1 MRDLTIHVLV
11 ASLALCGPALAAGPA
26 GEAGPQSDRRIVVRL
41 QPGATLVAD
50 RQGRLAIDAPGGRL
64 VGMARLASAAILAEV
79 RAFAPCRIAPA
90 PRRPE
95 VAARVGLDR
104 YWTLDLPAGT
114 DTVRLATRLAAL
126 GTLVDHA
133 EPDGVGGT
141 AADLPNDPSF
151 FLQYGLHNTG
161 QTIGGIVGVP
171 DADIDAPEAWSI
183 LPVGA
188 PPTIAVLDS
197 GIDQHVELSG
207 RLLPGVNVPD
217 GTTIT
222 ADECAGHGTHV
233 AGILAA
239 TRDNGVGIA
248 GIADEALLKPWVV
261 VDGCTG
267 FESWVATALT
277 QAADEGHRLVS
288 MSLQY
293 YTGTAALR
301 SAVKYAA
308 ELGVIMVA
316 AAGNN
321 GNANVAFP
329 GRWPETIC
337 VAALRPD
344 DQPWPSSN
352 FGPSIEFAAAG
363 VSVYSLSGTSSYAN
377 KSGTSMAVPHV
388 TGTIA
393 LMLARNP
400 NLTLAEVRAI
410 LAATATD
417 VFEPGFDQ
425 RTGFGRINA
434 YAALLATPLP
444 GDLDGD
450 GAIGPTDLAILLG
463 SWGPCDDCDGECLPD
478 LDGDCQVGAADLA
491 ILLGAWTG

>member
-1 MRDLTIHVLV
+1 MRDTPLHAFV
-11 ASLALCGPALAAGPA
+11 AALALCGPVLGADPA
-26 GEAGPQSDRRIVVRL
+26 PADAHRSDRRVVLRL
-41 QPGATLVAD
+41 QPGATFLSD

-64 VGMARLASAAILAEV
+64 VGTARLASAAILGEA
-79 RAFAPCRIAPA
+79 RATAPRRVAPA
-90 PRRPE
+90 PRHPE
-95 VAARVGLDR
+95 IAARLGLDR
-104 YWTLDLPAGT
+104 YWTIDLPAGT
-114 DTVRLATRLAAL
+114 DTDRVATRLAAL
-126 GTLVDHA
+126 GTIVDHA

-141 AADLPNDPSF
+141 AADLPSDPSF

-161 QTIGGIVGVP
+161 QTVGGIVGVP

-183 LPVGA
+183 LPLGA
-188 PPTIAVLDS
+188 PPVIAVLDS
-197 GIDQHVELSG
+197 GIDPHVELSG
-207 RLLPGVNVPD
+207 RILPGVNVPD

-233 AGILAA
+233 SGVLAA
-239 TRDNGVGIA
+239 TRGNGVGIA

-261 VDGCTG
+261 VNGCTG

-277 QAADEGHRLVS
+277 QAADEGYRLVT

-293 YTGTAALR
+293 YTGTAALQA
-301 SAVKYAA
+301 AVEYAD

-352 FGPSIEFAAAG
+352 FGPSVEFAAAG
-363 VSVYSLSGTSSYAN
+363 VSVYSLSGTSGYAT

-400 NLTLAEVRAI
+400 DLTVAEVRAI

-417 VFEPGFDQ
+417 VHDAGVDQ

-478 LDGDCQVGAADLA
+478 LDGDCHVGAADLA